1 MVSKNYAE
9 KLLDPRW
16 QKKRLEIL
24 QRDNFTCR
32 FCEDKTTTLHIHHF
46 NYPKS
51 GNPWD
56 SHEIDLIT
64 YCSHCH
70 ALAEYV
76 KKHKDDICIHDYIH
90 AKKVT
95 HVSST
100 YYVIIASYIDK
111 RHRPCVDF
119 YTIGEKNEVEY
130 ITGISESILSDAI
143 EVITRLKN
151 DFYNN
156 PEINNYGE

>member
-1 MVSKNYAE
+1 MANKTYAE

-24 QRDNFTCR
+24 SRDEFTCR
-32 FCEDKTTTLHIHHF
+32 FFEDKTTTLHIHHF

-56 SHEIDLIT
+56 SDEIDLIT

-70 ALAEYV
+70 CLAEYI
-76 KKHKDDICIHDYIH
+76 KKNKPSVIIHDYIY

-95 HVSST
+95 HVSSD
-100 YYVIIASYIDK
+100 YYVIVASYIDK
-111 RHRPCVDF
+111 RHRICADF
-119 YTIGEKNEVEY
+119 YTVDSKDEVSY
-130 ITGISESILSDAI
+130 ITGISESILTDAL
-143 EVITRLKN
+143 EVINRLKN

-156 PEINNYGE
+156 PEN